1 MRLSKVTP
9 GLLKIE
15 QDCIFHLLYVCTLL
29 SHIHTHPGNAPWCF
43 RAPPLPQT
51 VKDVLWNGGNKA
63 QEDGHLHEGTL
74 YTRKSHNWKHSNRE
88 SPCKCSKYPPGKDH
102 PLGHAMASFL
112 WSVKTLAPAAEHQPL
127 LYKAAP
133 WDKMKLLRVSAEAG
147 TKLAAAVEQG
157 RGICSEEGP
166 DCSPQPSPCQAG
178 CMTQAEQQL
187 GCSIWA

>member
-88 SPCKCSKYPPGKDH
+88 SPCKCSKYPATKKITR
-102 PLGHAMASFL
+102 LGMQWHLFYGVWKL
-112 WSVKTLAPAAEHQPL
+112 WL
-127 LYKAAP
+127 LLQSINLSSTKQLP
-133 WDKMKLLRVSAEAG
+133 G
-147 TKLAAAVEQG
+147 TKWSCWEFQLRQEQ
-157 RGICSEEGP
+157 SW
-166 DCSPQPSPCQAG
+166 
-178 CMTQAEQQL
+178 QQQ
-187 GCSIWA
+187 